1 MDFDLSFEQRALIQT
16 IRGFIAAELHPLE
29 QEVEETGRLDQD
41 KARLIQR
48 KS

>member
-29 QEVEETGRLDQD
+29 HRSYAVGF
-41 KARLIQR
+41 I
-48 KS
+48 